1 MIEITLVI
9 IFSLSL
15 IICLAGKFTLKK
27 DLEQQRQDLDCLR
40 DHFKNLS
47 DMVYKNNSTTMYI
60 DHKIKE
66 KAKYKVGDIVE
77 TNEYIKFSYNG
88 IDKQKLIIKNI
99 VLDHNKKVRYTS
111 HDGKILYERDIIR
124 KCECDKP
131 KKTTK
136 RSKK

>member
-1 MIEITLVI
+1 MIEIALVI

-15 IICLAGKFTLKK
+15 IICLAGNFALKK
-27 DLEQQRQDLDCLR
+27 DLKQQRQDLGCLR
-40 DHFKNLS
+40 DYYENLR

-60 DHKIKE
+60 DRNIKE

-77 TNEYIKFSYNG
+77 TTEYIKFSSNG
-88 IDKQKLIIKNI
+88 FGKQKLIINNI
-99 VLDHNKKVRYTS
+99 ELDYNKKVMYTS
-111 HDGKILYERDIIR
+111 HDGRTLHESNITR